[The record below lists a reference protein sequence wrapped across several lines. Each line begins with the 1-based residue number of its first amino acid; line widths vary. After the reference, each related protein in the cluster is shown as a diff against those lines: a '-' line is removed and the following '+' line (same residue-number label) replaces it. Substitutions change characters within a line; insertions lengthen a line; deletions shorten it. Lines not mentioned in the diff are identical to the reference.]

1 MGTRSPSSVVN
12 EGLASSRHRHPL
24 VVQNT
29 HTHTKGIRMAYSWDN
44 RVKFVVRYMYDIDNN
59 GFLDKNDF
67 ECLAVRNTVIE
78 GKGEWNDA
86 TFKKNQEVM
95 ANLWN
100 EIAELADF
108 NKDGEVDT
116 EEFKKAVQANCHG
129 KAFSDMPGA
138 FKAFVDVYFKTIDV
152 DGDGTVGLTEFRV
165 DCVNRMAYKSIK
177 ELDDAYNKLLNDDDK
192 KAGGISLARYQELYA
207 QFIGNPDE
215 GCPAVNLF
223 GPLSEIA

>member
-1 MGTRSPSSVVN
+1 MGTVHSSTVVTVSGGSISTN
-12 EGLASSRHRHPL
+12 LR
-24 VVQNT
+24 T
-29 HTHTKGIRMAYSWDN
+29 MAYSWDN

-108 NKDGEVDT
+108 NKDGEVDA
-116 EEFKKAVQANCHG
+116 EEFRKAIQTNCVG
-129 KAFSDMPGA
+129 KAYADFPAAFKTFIAGA
-138 FKAFVDVYFKTIDV
+138 FGAIDV
-152 DGDGTVGLTEFRV
+152 DGDGSVGLTEFRV
-165 DCVNRMAYKSIK
+165 DCVNRMAYKNIAD
-177 ELDDAYNKLLNDDDK
+177 LDAAYNKLLNDEDK
-192 KAGGISLARYQELYA
+192 KVGGITLARYQELYA

-215 GCPAVNLF
+215 SCPAVNLF
-223 GPLSEIA
+223 GPLEVIG